1 MAGCLA
7 SPSDMATSASTA
19 QPVTQLE
26 DKPVKSSAPSYP
38 GALIV
43 VEGIDGSGKSTQLY
57 LLKRWLEVGGY
68 RIHFTEWNSS
78 PLVRSATRRGK
89 QRRMLTPLTFSLIHA
104 ADFADR
110 YERQILPLLRAA
122 HIVLADR
129 WIYTALA
136 RDGARGC
143 PVPWLRNL
151 YRFATVPSI
160 TFYFRAPLDVAVG
173 RILSGRPRLKYYE
186 AGMDL
191 GLSLDRATSFRI
203 FQGKILERY
212 DQMVQTDNFILMD
225 GTLPVHQLQEQ
236 MREIVSSKLD
246 LTRYGSNDGT

>member
-1 MAGCLA
+1 MTGCPA
-7 SPSDMATSASTA
+7 SPSDMGTTVSTA
-19 QPVTQLE
+19 QPVAQLE
-26 DKPVKSSAPSYP
+26 DKPVKSSSPSYP

-122 HIVLADR
+122 HVVLADR
-129 WIYTALA
+129 WVYTAFA

-151 YRFATVPSI
+151 YRFAAVPNI

-191 GLSLDRATSFRI
+191 GLSLDRANSFRI

-212 DQMVQTDNFILMD
+212 DQMVQTDSFVLMD

-246 LTRYGSNDGT
+246 LKRYG